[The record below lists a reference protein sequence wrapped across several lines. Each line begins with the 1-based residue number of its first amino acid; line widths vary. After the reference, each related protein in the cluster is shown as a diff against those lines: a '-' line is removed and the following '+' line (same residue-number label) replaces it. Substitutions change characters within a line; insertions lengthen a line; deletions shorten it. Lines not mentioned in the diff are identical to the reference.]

1 MMKWMVYDSR
11 MNVIGTVIAN
21 NYTLAFI
28 EARRRFPKVD
38 YIQEF

>member
-1 MMKWMVYDSR
+1 MMEWMVYDSR
-11 MNVIGTVIAN
+11 MNVIGTVFAD
-21 NYTLAFI
+21 NYTSAFI